1 MNRTGE
7 NIGKQQNVTQPWEK
21 KGNAAIHDNMD
32 KLKGHCAKCRQSRE
46 NKKEVKGL
54 SHEKIRV

>member
-1 MNRTGE
+1 MG
-7 NIGKQQNVTQPWEK
+7 K
-21 KGNAAIHDNMD
+21 KGNAAIRDNMD

-54 SHEKIRV
+54 SHGKIRV